1 MAKLSHLLLF
11 DTDPSGLET
20 LTYAFEKDG
29 IAVESVRDAGKARA
43 RLASTVAPILLV
55 ALRDPELVGL
65 DLIRA
70 AGSHPK
76 SRTMA
81 CLALGPARMRSAA
94 LQAGA
99 FGLVASP
106 LFVRDVLDTCK
117 LIAAA
122 AIPGSRPSSETEV
135 SITLAEMGG
144 VYYLIRALAASA
156 RSAVV
161 ELQRGTRRGELRFLD
176 GTLSS
181 AQLGGLSGL
190 PALHQLLLW
199 EEADLRL
206 KFRNVVRRG
215 GHLSLKND
223 EVIEQCDRFLRD
235 FAHEVREMGTAR
247 TVYRPRYEA
256 VQPTSALPSEVVP
269 LLRLFDGTRD
279 LARVLDESP
288 FRTFDT
294 LRIARQFM
302 NAGAIVTDPPF
313 VAASSEAAIGGPAAL
328 DGWFARRAPGL
339 MRSAASSSVAD
350 WPKAPRSGNP
360 GNDEG
365 VPTVMRTSAPFR
377 GVVPQKDATPMGR
390 AAASPVVP
398 FGGPKDR
405 KPRTITQGE
414 RSIEQTPVAE
424 SQRSPVVS
432 PSIDSSIEA
441 TPRPTPVG
449 TASTAV
455 GNAAGAAERPTK
467 PASHVATGE
476 IHITPLRPKKH
487 ERTPKPSAPTV
498 LVEIEPPSSPAQ
510 VAAVPPSERATPT
523 RLELPG
529 PVTPLPVLRAP
540 SGPDTPPLT
549 SQPTRIASPLRR
561 ASPIATAALAE
572 TTPVVTAKDAPV
584 HTSSPSPPPDEK
596 TPLPITKVTPR
607 QPVAVAEDALKNTPA
622 PVPPVSAQPS
632 AVAANVAGATAIKKP
647 GVPSSH
653 RTRTPSNG
661 FSAVE
666 ADFFN
671 READLYKGDSPETFD
686 DLDANSGEGGTAPQL
701 ASDPLRPVR
710 KKG

>member
-29 IAVESVRDAGKARA
+29 IAVEPVRDAAKARG
-43 RLASTVAPILLV
+43 RLASTTAPILLV

-70 AGSHPK
+70 ASTNPA
-76 SRTMA
+76 SRNMA
-81 CLALGPARMRSAA
+81 CLTLGPAGSRNAA

-99 FGLVASP
+99 FGHLASP
-106 LFVRDVLDTCK
+106 LFVRDVLDSCK
-117 LIAAA
+117 LVAAA
-122 AIPGSRPSSETEV
+122 IIPGSRPAPETEV
-135 SITLAEMGG
+135 SISLAEVGG
-144 VYYLIRALAASA
+144 VYYLIRALAAAA
-156 RSAVV
+156 RSAAV

-176 GTLSS
+176 GNLSS

-190 PALHQLLLW
+190 PALHHLLLW

-215 GHLSLKND
+215 GQLSLKND

-247 TVYRPRYEA
+247 TVYRPRDQT

-279 LARVLDESP
+279 LGQVLDESP

-313 VAASSEAAIGGPAAL
+313 IPEPSEAAVGGPAAL
-328 DGWFARRAPGL
+328 DGWFARRAPG
-339 MRSAASSSVAD
+339 SAPAAAAKVPMVAPLPERRD
-350 WPKAPRSGNP
+350 A
-360 GNDEG
+360 DEG
-365 VPTVMRTSAPFR
+365 VPTSMRTPAPFVSVANR
-377 GVVPQKDATPMGR
+377 NATGR
-390 AAASPVVP
+390 AAAIPLTN
-398 FGGPKDR
+398 PKDR
-405 KPRTITQGE
+405 KPRTMVQGE
-414 RSIEQTPVAE
+414 
-424 SQRSPVVS
+424 
-432 PSIDSSIEA
+432 PSIIQNPISGSLHNAGATSLEA
-441 TPRPTPVG
+441 SLQVTPPPTPA
-449 TASTAV
+449 ASGPTAV
-455 GNAAGAAERPTK
+455 GAASAERPTK
-467 PASHVATGE
+467 RAASVATGE
-476 IHITPLRPKKH
+476 IQVAPLTAKKH

-498 LVEIEPPSSPAQ
+498 LVEIDSPSTLPP
-510 VAAVPPSERATPT
+510 VVAVPPSDRATPT

-529 PVTPLPVLRAP
+529 PVTPLPALRA
-540 SGPDTPPLT
+540 TPV
-549 SQPTRIASPLRR
+549 QGSPIPPA
-561 ASPIATAALAE
+561 ASPIRTASPVRRAAPVRTAPPIARAAVPE
-572 TTPVVTAKDAPV
+572 RTPVVAMRAAPV
-584 HTSSPSPPPDEK
+584 TTSASPAPDEK
-596 TPLPITKVTPR
+596 TP
-607 QPVAVAEDALKNTPA
+607 
-622 PVPPVSAQPS
+622 PPVSVAPAAPVAIAKGGWTS
-632 AVAANVAGATAIKKP
+632 APPPAALVTQSAPAEPPPMTATPAASTGIKKP
-647 GVPSSH
+647 GVPSNH

-686 DLDANSGEGGTAPQL
+686 DLDAGNAGGSPPLVESGRR
-701 ASDPLRPVR
+701 RPAR
-710 KKG
+710 KG